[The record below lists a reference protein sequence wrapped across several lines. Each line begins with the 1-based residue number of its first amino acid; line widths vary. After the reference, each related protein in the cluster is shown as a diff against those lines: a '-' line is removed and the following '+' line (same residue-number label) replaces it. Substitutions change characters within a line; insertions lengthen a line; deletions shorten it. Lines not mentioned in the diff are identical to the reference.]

1 VYLPFLSV
9 HDHLVYYPIIL
20 FTHLQPQNYGIDGS
34 SQDRQARR
42 LQELRADS
50 GYRSLE
56 NPPAPNLVAHQQ
68 SFDMAARLSPLN
80 PISDT
85 GYHIEMPVCYNTSHD
100 SQGGDFSTKHKD
112 SIEGV
117 TEPVTRG
124 RNTSLSLYCHEPD
137 EGVAG
142 LNSPPPTVTK
152 FDFGPWEKCQRQKYH
167 SASRKRRE
175 FGVGGGRHALA
186 HIMTEA
192 EYSRP
197 YVYQNFGATYP
208 RDYSVDEKS
217 DALFREFSRCDPVKM
232 RPSNSHRQQLTH
244 SFPYPVHDQKNTL
257 LEPLGSDE
265 EQLPQGSLLLDVT
278 REESGYH
285 DSHKNCRVNYDNEGD
300 DYEEEEIE
308 EDEEDDD
315 DDDDD

>member
-1 VYLPFLSV
+1 MYVPFVSV

-34 SQDRQARR
+34 SQDRQTRR

-56 NPPAPNLVAHQQ
+56 NPPAPNLVTHQQ

-80 PISDT
+80 PISDI

-100 SQGGDFSTKHKD
+100 SQRGDFSTKDKD

-117 TEPVTRG
+117 AEPVTRG
-124 RNTSLSLYCHEPD
+124 CNTSLSLYCHEPD

-152 FDFGPWEKCQRQKYH
+152 FDFGPWEKCQRQKYR

-186 HIMTEA
+186 HIMTDT

-244 SFPYPVHDQKNTL
+244 SFPYPVQDQKNTL

-285 DSHKNCRVNYDNEGD
+285 DSHEHCRVNYDNEGD
-300 DYEEEEIE
+300 NYEEEE
-308 EDEEDDD
+308 EDYEEDDD
-315 DDDDD
+315 DD